1 MCGKQRTYNP
11 FRIRTCKKPSRKS
24 FRIRTYKKQG
34 GGGSIGPNYGISS
47 VLQEDFMERNVRDI
61 LNLYNPHDPLDH
73 AWTIPS
79 PWYFDARVAELE
91 QQSVFAK
98 SWQAVGRA
106 DQVREKGNFFTAE
119 IAGEPLVVAR
129 GEDGQLRAFYNV
141 CRHHAAAVVTE
152 PQGSAKQFRCPYHGW
167 TYGIDGAL
175 KGMVEFEG
183 VCNFDRAKNGLVP
196 VKVDTWENFI
206 FVNLEG
212 RAASL
217 ADFLGTI
224 PGVVAPLQLGKKL
237 KFFDRRLYTLHCN
250 WKVYVDNYL
259 DGGYHVPHAHKSLS
273 SVIEY
278 TKYTIEN
285 FERACLQSSPLSSDA
300 KSEAGVAAT
309 RQGRAIYLWIYPNFM
324 INAYEGLMDTN
335 LVLPLS
341 VDKCAVVFDYYFAD
355 ISKKAAKHNR
365 ASIQVSEK
373 VQDEDMA
380 LCDAVQRGLGSRAY
394 VAGRLSVRR
403 EAGEHLFH
411 RLLHAD
417 LTGALDRP
425 GGTD

>member
-1 MCGKQRTYNP
+1 
-11 FRIRTCKKPSRKS
+11 
-24 FRIRTYKKQG
+24 
-34 GGGSIGPNYGISS
+34 
-47 VLQEDFMERNVRDI
+47 MERKVRDL
-61 LNLYNPHDPLDH
+61 LNLYNPNDALDH

-79 PWYFDARVAELE
+79 PWYFDPRIGELE

-98 SWQAVGRA
+98 TWQVVGRV
-106 DQVREKGNFFTAE
+106 DQVREPGDFFTADLG
-119 IAGEPLVVAR
+119 GEPIVVAR
-129 GEDGQLRAFYNV
+129 GDDGKLRAFYNV

-152 PQGSAKQFRCPYHGW
+152 AQGSVKQFRCPYHGW

-196 VKVDTWENFI
+196 VQVDTWENFV
-206 FVNLEG
+206 FVNLDG
-212 RAASL
+212 RAAPL
-217 ADFLGTI
+217 PDFLGAVPSI
-224 PGVVAPLQLGKKL
+224 VAPLELTKKL
-237 KFFDRRLYTLHCN
+237 KYFDRRVYTLHCN

-259 DGGYHVPHAHKSLS
+259 DGGYHVPHAHKGLS

-285 FERACLQSSPLSSDA
+285 FERACLQSSPLSS
-300 KSEAGVAAT
+300 KPRTERGVAAT
-309 RQGRAIYLWIYPNFM
+309 RQGRAFYLWIYPNFM
-324 INAYEGLMDTN
+324 INAYEGVMDTN
-335 LVLPLS
+335 LVLPLG
-341 VDKCAVVFDYYFAD
+341 VDKCAVVFDYYFGD
-355 ISKKAAKHNR
+355 ISKKALKRNQ

-380 LCDAVQRGLGSRAY
+380 ICDSVQRGLASRAY

-417 LTGALDRP
+417 LISALSHPAAAD
-425 GGTD
+425 